1 MVWIWYFQD
10 QKIYIE
16 LLSKLLDID
25 NNLSVRNDTKKT
37 FRTESNLDG
46 VLHTRGPKL
55 RPVYYAQF
63 VARHG

>member
-37 FRTESNLDG
+37 LRTE
-46 VLHTRGPKL
+46 RKE
-55 RPVYYAQF
+55 
-63 VARHG
+63 